1 VEQLPTITSYSPGR
15 VIALPFDKT
24 VKIECDARG
33 NPPPQYRWTKDGE
46 DFVPPR
52 ATTTK
57 TQHTD
62 GSFVLHNKQFIQ
74 FQGTYRC
81 YAFNKLGTAM
91 TKEITLIVP
100 TVPKFPKVGEPPIAV
115 DEGDPITL
123 HCHPPEGAVPRQLYW
138 MSLDL
143 QLIQQDERVSMGTD
157 GNLYFSHALQND
169 SRLDYYCNAAFPKL
183 RTIVQKMPMAVT
195 VRSLKWMKMGE
206 KLPPRT
212 EFDNFGRLLIL
223 SEVEESDG
231 GQYMCKAKNSAGEA
245 VHYFNVMV
253 EGAPPEWLTGP
264 PQDQLLV
271 IGSDVHIKCSVSGKP
286 SSDIIW
292 RKNGEL
298 FIDDPENNRR
308 VLDDTVVLHNAG
320 PEDTAVY
327 QCDASNGHGGLLAN
341 INIMVMSESQG
352 SLLDMTPRILTSD
365 SQEYPV
371 VQGVDVIMNCSAF
384 SSPLPTISWFRG
396 ANQEA
401 VKGERFFTLQNGSLQ
416 IIGAEKNDSGKYVC
430 VALNTEG
437 KAAVTA
443 VLDVKDPTR
452 IVSGPRDAEVMSGAT
467 AQLICQA
474 EYDKSLQDSFVL
486 VWRKDGDDIP
496 LSVEENSRY
505 AVADSMLRIM
515 NVALN
520 DSGTYMCIARTSLD
534 EMNAT
539 ALLTVLDVPD
549 APLKVEIS
557 EIRSPRNISLSW
569 VPGSDHNSSVTEFVV
584 EFQESQWE
592 SGVWKKLQKVP
603 GNQATADLVLHGD
616 LSYKFRVYAINAVG
630 PGPPGDPT
638 ETHKTPPAAPDRN
651 PQDIKIQG
659 HLPHQMDISWES
671 LPVTEQ
677 NGPGFEYKVSYRRL
691 GVEDQWREHMV
702 KQSSFVVRN
711 TSTFVPYEVK
721 IQSRND
727 IGWGPEPKVVTGY
740 SGEDVPAAAPRDV
753 AVEVFN
759 TTVLRVSWTPVPPAT
774 VRGHLGGYK
783 LHWSRLRSLLNP
795 NRTLDQR
802 QSLSF
807 PGRRAQAMVPGLE
820 PFSEYRLT
828 VSVYNKK
835 GNGPNSDPVTFST
848 PEGDDDGDIFI
859 VVIVI
864 VTVPAQVPILTAYN
878 TQKKSVFLEWSP
890 PLPTNGILIGYL
902 LQYHLI
908 NTTTMEVA
916 DSREVNISVADAT
929 QWQIRGLE
937 EGSLYRFLLSGCTR
951 VGCGPPLA
959 QESHTITQERHNC
972 SLFFPSS
979 VPGNPTLPPP
989 LGLALLNISSYVSDT
1004 FARISWNAGDS
1015 QQDSQFYVAYM
1026 NNRVESQKSGFS
1038 MLSAII
1044 GTMCAIVLLVLIA
1057 LMACFV
1063 RRNIGGKYAVS
1074 SGSFGIIRWEPH
1086 HVAKNKTKQKNSST
1100 SSAVK
1105 GKEDLHPDVESQE
1118 MNDDTFCEYSDSEEK
1133 PLKGGSSRSL
1143 HGDDTAGD
1151 RVSRDSL
1158 VEYADGGGEFSED
1171 GSFIGEYS
1179 GRKHAGSVSEPS
1191 EAGTVTA

>member
-1 VEQLPTITSYSPGR
+1 EQRAVMRMTKTLQLLLLLALSFRSTGLQIPLEEIMVNRVEQLPTITSYSPGR

-195 VRSLKWMKMGE
+195 VRSCRFTKHQCPACCCPLVVQTMKVVLKGALLQLQCIPGGLPTPTVKWMKMGE

-253 EGAPPEWLTGP
+253 EGRPPEWLTGP

-292 RKNGEL
+292 RKNAGGDVCVCVL
-298 FIDDPENNRR
+298 PDDPENNRR

-341 INIMVMSESQG
+341 INIMVMN
-352 SLLDMTPRILTSD
+352 MTPRILTSD

-496 LSVEENSRY
+496 LSGFRY

-539 ALLTVLDVPD
+539 ALLTVLGETHLGTIEPTADVPD

-848 PEGDDDGDIFI
+848 PEG
-859 VVIVI
+859 
-864 VTVPAQVPILTAYN
+864 VPAQVPILTAYN

-959 QESHTITQERHNC
+959 QESHTITQER
-972 SLFFPSS
+972 
-979 VPGNPTLPPP
+979 
-989 LGLALLNISSYVSDT
+989 
-1004 FARISWNAGDS
+1004 
-1015 QQDSQFYVAYM
+1015 
-1026 NNRVESQKSGFS
+1026 VESQKSGFS

-1063 RRNIGGKYAVS
+1063 RRNIGGKY
-1074 SGSFGIIRWEPH
+1074 
-1086 HVAKNKTKQKNSST
+1086 
-1100 SSAVK
+1100 AVK

-1179 GRKHAGSVSEPS
+1179 GRK
-1191 EAGTVTA
+1191 